1 MADPA
6 AIVLTHVEV
15 VIVAQFKARV
25 TELAVTAVERFLGEL
40 EVPLEIDRVLELV
53 ELEYARSQ
61 GLFVTQRK

>member
-1 MADPA
+1 M
-6 AIVLTHVEV
+6 
-15 VIVAQFKARV
+15 

-61 GLFVTQRK
+61 GLFVTQRM